1 MRTHYAGKMTRT
13 HATKLLLAE
22 QPMRLGE
29 IVEVSGWTPK
39 VTFLVLTRLMH
50 RGDVI
55 PVNRNG
61 KRHYA
66 LTFWKPAAS
75 GMPMTESKQT
85 GHSTGMQS
93 FYRG

>member
-13 HATKLLLAE
+13 HAAKLLLSE
-22 QPMRLGE
+22 RPMPLGE
-29 IVEVSGWTPK
+29 IVEVSGWTSK
-39 VTFLVLTRLMH
+39 TTFLVLTRLMQ

-55 PVNRNG
+55 PVNRSG

-75 GMPMTESKQT
+75 GIESTAPTQI
-85 GHSTGMQS
+85 GHLTTTPALC
-93 FYRG
+93 RG